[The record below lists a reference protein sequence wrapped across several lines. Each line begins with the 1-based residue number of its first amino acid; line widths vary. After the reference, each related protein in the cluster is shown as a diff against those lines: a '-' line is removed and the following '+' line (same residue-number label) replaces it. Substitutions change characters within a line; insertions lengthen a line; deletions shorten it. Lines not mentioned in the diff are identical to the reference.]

1 MYFTFIFITDL
12 SINYLTDV
20 KHNICTYKC
29 TSKVER
35 AETDLL
41 KLLKPK
47 AKEQS
52 IQFLM
57 I

>member
-20 KHNICTYKC
+20 KHNNKY